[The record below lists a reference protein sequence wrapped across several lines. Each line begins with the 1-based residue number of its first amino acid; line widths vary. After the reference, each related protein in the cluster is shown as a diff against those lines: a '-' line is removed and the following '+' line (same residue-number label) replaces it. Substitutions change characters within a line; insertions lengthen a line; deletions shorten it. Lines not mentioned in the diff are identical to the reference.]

1 MNCLFNRM
9 ICRFHLNFQWW
20 FQGLPVF
27 VRQSKAE
34 VERRKDWQ
42 GSDTPETGG
51 SMKGQEWC
59 MSTEFDV
66 LLESTAVETFHQILL
81 SRPTI
86 FTRDPWKNTTN
97 FSKNIKNFW
106 IISIVDQLGLQY
118 IFKAYV
124 RCLMVEKQIFAPKK
138 KENKALL
145 GMAGAW

>member
-9 ICRFHLNFQWW
+9 ICRFHLNFQGW

-42 GSDTPETGG
+42 GSDPTETGG

-66 LLESTAVETFHQILL
+66 LLESPAVETFIRFCFPDPRFSQEILGRIPQT
-81 SRPTI
+81 S
-86 FTRDPWKNTTN
+86 
-97 FSKNIKNFW
+97 
-106 IISIVDQLGLQY
+106 
-118 IFKAYV
+118 
-124 RCLMVEKQIFAPKK
+124 PKT
-138 KENKALL
+138 
-145 GMAGAW
+145 